1 MIFLLNIADSLEQVE
16 TFPLAIVGFRSFQFL
31 MRVHT
36 NRNDDGLQGIKP
48 QLLGSKIQELKFV
61 SLNRGTN
68 VLLSSLASQRYK
80 FLGGREVTQ
89 TAKWISSRSPFCLLS
104 NIASIFARNKLPGNH
119 GFLASCASRPGLG
132 RGLGG
137 GGGWEGYSGFQVVM
151 GMIERG
157 QTSKPKKIP
166 TASNKAQKN
175 PRTKLINLEK
185 SRHAEFSSLKNF
197 QKGLITGTIL

>member
-1 MIFLLNIADSLEQVE
+1 MFLLNIADSLEQVE

-31 MRVHT
+31 TRVHT

-89 TAKWISSRSPFCLLS
+89 TAKWISCRPPFCLLS

-132 RGLGG
+132 RGGG
-137 GGGWEGYSGFQVVM
+137 VLWISSDGDDRTGANM
-151 GMIERG
+151 K
-157 QTSKPKKIP
+157 T
-166 TASNKAQKN
+166 QKN
-175 PRTKLINLEK
+175 PYGFQQSTKK
-185 SRHAEFSSLKNF
+185 S
-197 QKGLITGTIL
+197 QDQTD